1 MKFSKK
7 KLSNGLR
14 YILIPMKYTES
25 VLSMVLVNTGADFE
39 SKEENGLAHFLE
51 HMCFKGTKK
60 RPSAKDISLE
70 LDMIGADY
78 NAFTS
83 RGYTGYYARAH
94 KKHGEKILEMISDI
108 FLNST
113 FPNEEIQKEQGVVIQ
128 EINMYADDPQQ
139 CAARVSN
146 TLLYGDQPA
155 GREIIGTKE
164 TVASFNREHLVEY
177 HKKYYQAKNTLV
189 VIAGNFKEAVV
200 EKQINNL
207 FKGMKAGKKST
218 APKTIVRQEKPEIAI
233 EYKKTDQTHLVLS
246 FRSGGYFDKN
256 QSTVQSLSVAFG
268 GNMSSRL
275 FQKMREELGICYY
288 IGSTVQTKHDIG
300 AFTIYAGVSNDRVE
314 EALEGIV
321 SEIKKLK
328 KEGITADEL
337 KKVTEC
343 RLSGLVL
350 NLETTEDYADLLG
363 KQEILKNKVSTPV
376 EIEKKIEG
384 VTLKAVNR
392 VIPEIFVKNKASLAL
407 VGPFKEEDKAK
418 FLKILEN
425 I

>member
-7 KLSNGLR
+7 KLPNGLR

-39 SKEENGLAHFLE
+39 DKEENGLAHFLE
-51 HMCFKGTKK
+51 HMCFKGTAK

-94 KKHGEKILEMISDI
+94 KKHGEKILEMMSDI

-113 FPNEEIQKEQGVVIQ
+113 FPSKEIQKEQGVVIQ

-164 TVASFNREHLVEY
+164 SVASFNRKHLVEY

-189 VIAGNFKEAVV
+189 VIAGNFKESVV
-200 EKQINNL
+200 EKQINSL
-207 FKGMKAGKKST
+207 FKGMKGGKKSIV
-218 APKTIVRQEKPEIAI
+218 PKTIVKQDKAEVAI

-246 FRSGGYFDKN
+246 FRSSGYFDKN
-256 QSTVQSLSVAFG
+256 QSIIQSLSVAFG

-288 IGSTVQTKHDIG
+288 IGSTVQTKHDTG

-350 NLETTEDYADLLG
+350 NLETTEDYADLFG
-363 KQEILKNKVSTPV
+363 KQEILKNKVSTPE

-384 VTLKAVNR
+384 VTLRAVNKI
-392 VIPEIFVKNKASLAL
+392 IPEIFIKSKASLAL
-407 VGPFKEEDKAK
+407 VGPFKEEDKGR

>member
-7 KLSNGLR
+7 KLPNGLR

-51 HMCFKGTKK
+51 HMCFKGTLK

-94 KKHGEKILEMISDI
+94 RKHGEKILEMVSDI

-113 FPNEEIQKEQGVVIQ
+113 FPAEEIQKEQGVVIQ

-164 TVASFNREHLVEY
+164 TVSSFTRDNLVEY

-189 VIAGNFKEAVV
+189 VVAGNFKESAV
-200 EKQINNL
+200 EKQINTL
-207 FKGMKAGKKST
+207 FKGMKAGKKSV
-218 APKTIVRQEKPEIAI
+218 APKTIVKQEKAEIAL

-246 FRSGGYFDKN
+246 FRSSGYFDKN
-256 QSTVQSLSVAFG
+256 QSTLQSLSVAFG

-288 IGSTVQTKHDIG
+288 IGSTVQTKHDAG

-314 EALEGIV
+314 EALQGIV
-321 SEIKKLK
+321 SEIKRLK
-328 KEGITADEL
+328 EGGITADEL

-350 NLETTEDYADLLG
+350 NLETTEDYADLFG
-363 KQEILKNKVSTPV
+363 KQEILKNKVSTPE

-384 VTLKAVNR
+384 VMLKAVNK
-392 VIPEIFVKNKASLAL
+392 VIPEIFTKNKASLAL
-407 VGPFKEEDKAK
+407 VGPFKEEDKTR